1 MKVVIILLAIGTA
14 FVLFLRYLAKQS
26 KSPGEGTHI
35 KYYTPEEEKGE
46 EEEMEKF
53 GDFDHSR
60 IDGK

>member
-35 KYYTPEEEKGE
+35 KYYFPEE